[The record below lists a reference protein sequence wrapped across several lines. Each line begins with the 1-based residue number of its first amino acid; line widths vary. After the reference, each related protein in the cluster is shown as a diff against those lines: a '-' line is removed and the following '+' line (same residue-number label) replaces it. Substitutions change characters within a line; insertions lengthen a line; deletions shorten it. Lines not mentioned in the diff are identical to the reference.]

1 MAPVAASHG
10 PNEEGTMKSSIVYHW
25 RHAYPG
31 REITSLDLKKETDEL
46 MTKFMGQ
53 GIVTEYAWHLSASG
67 DMNFLVVCG
76 EMDKLQMLTTDPDV
90 MFLTTRVGMVN
101 DGFEWSF
108 CATGPTVDAMT
119 DLYAAAAA
127 TMPA

>member
-1 MAPVAASHG
+1 
-10 PNEEGTMKSSIVYHW
+10 MKSAIVYHW

-46 MTKFMGQ
+46 MGKLIAAGT
-53 GIVTEYAWHLSASG
+53 IEEYAWYLSASG
-67 DMNFLVVCG
+67 DMNYLVVSG
-76 EMDKLQMLTTDPDV
+76 EMDRLQSLTADPDV

-119 DLYAAAAA
+119 DIYAAAAA

>member
-1 MAPVAASHG
+1 
-10 PNEEGTMKSSIVYHW
+10 MKSAIVYHW

-46 MTKFMGQ
+46 MARFIAEGT
-53 GIVTEYAWHLSASG
+53 VEEYAWYLSASG
-67 DMNFLVVCG
+67 DMNYLVVRG
-76 EMDKLQMLTTDPDV
+76 EMDRLQVLTSDPDV

-108 CATGPTVDAMT
+108 CATGPTVDVMT
-119 DLYAAAAA
+119 DMYAAAAA

>member
-1 MAPVAASHG
+1 
-10 PNEEGTMKSSIVYHW
+10 MKSAIVYHW

-31 REITSLDLKKETDEL
+31 REITSLDLKRETDEL
-46 MTKFMGQ
+46 MGKLISQ
-53 GIVTEYAWHLSASG
+53 GRVTEYAWYLSASG
-67 DMNFLVVCG
+67 DMNYLVVCG
-76 EMDKLQMLTTDPDV
+76 EMDKLQELTGDPDI

-119 DLYAAAAA
+119 EMYAAAAA
-127 TMPA
+127 TMP